1 MSTFVNKFRFFIQEI
16 FIIKKF
22 DNVTVS
28 QYLRELNIN
37 LSRVNRTTMNL
48 LLKVSRFFH
57 NLFEISFIMIEVPL

>member
-48 LLKVSRFFH
+48 LLQVSRFFH
-57 NLFEISFIMIEVPL
+57 NLQIYLKIVNEM